1 MNNVAFTFNQESAA
15 KAGGG
20 DFVQDGGA
28 YVCTIDSAKF
38 IKANSGSSGLEL
50 AITTDS
56 GMKAN
61 FLTMYYQKADG
72 SQIKS
77 GTSCINAIMYF
88 LGLQNL
94 TAQPMGGDHFAPEL
108 AGKQVGLFLQ
118 KTLYTKNDG
127 SDGYKFDIRAP
138 FNPTNKLTAK
148 EAMDNKPAQSID
160 NWVAS
165 YKDKDDRNQ
174 QPVQNGG
181 AFGAQPV
188 NQFDQ
193 QGSDI
198 PW

>member
-1 MNNVAFTFNQESAA
+1 MIDLIMNVYIE
-15 KAGGG
+15 
-20 DFVQDGGA
+20 
-28 YVCTIDSAKF
+28 I
-38 IKANSGSSGLEL
+38 IHII
-50 AITTDS
+50 ITTDS

-127 SDGYKFDIRAP
+127 SDGYKFDMQAVLGRKHKKYYLCI
-138 FNPTNKLTAK
+138 
-148 EAMDNKPAQSID
+148 E
-160 NWVAS
+160 
-165 YKDKDDRNQ
+165 
-174 QPVQNGG
+174 
-181 AFGAQPV
+181 
-188 NQFDQ
+188 
-193 QGSDI
+193 
-198 PW
+198 